1 MHSNHRARGKIL
13 FEVLCVLSLAASFAG
28 AWDQTGSSA
37 LLASAAILALFAFYW
52 AFGVFGRGRAEPVVQ
67 PVAAAADARE
77 VAVEI
82 AVRDEVFA
90 CEPEVPTAERLE
102 VFPFQPDVPSEPE
115 PVAPAPKKKRARKTK
130 KAAADAAP
138 AVEQPES
145 VAFDEPMSH
154 GPPLEPLFEPQPFV
168 RQPRA
173 FGRKARG
180 PRTLSR
186 A

>member
-1 MHSNHRARGKIL
+1 MHSYHRARGKIL
-13 FEVLCVLSLAASFAG
+13 FEVLCALSLAASFAG

-37 LLASAAILALFAFYW
+37 LLASAAILALFAIYW
-52 AFGVFGRGRAEPVVQ
+52 SFGIFRRDRAEPAVL
-67 PVAAAADARE
+67 PVAAVADARA

-82 AVRDEVFA
+82 AAREEVSA
-90 CEPEVPTAERLE
+90 CEPEVPTADRLE

-115 PVAPAPKKKRARKTK
+115 PVAPAPKKKRVRKTK

-138 AVEQPES
+138 AVDQPEP
-145 VAFDEPMSH
+145 VAMAEPVSH
-154 GPPLEPLFEPQPFV
+154 GPPLEPLFEPQPYV
-168 RQPRA
+168 RQPRPA

-180 PRTLSR
+180 PRTLT